1 MALILPP
8 DISYNSFVSVVDAQG
23 YINALTLSGLTWS
36 AIGVDQQEIYLR
48 IATRRIYDGID
59 QELYPIDPA
68 VMPTCLAEAT
78 SLMAV
83 HDLINGI
90 SSGSATASETGAI
103 KKEQVGSIVQEYYD
117 TKSVVNTYT
126 SLVPALSRPCLEA
139 MGYIFPTSLGGLFQ
153 MTLGK
158 S

>member
-1 MALILPP
+1 MALVLPP
-8 DISYNSFVSVVDAQG
+8 DSAYDSFVSLVDAS
-23 YINALTLSGLTWS
+23 IHIHALTLDGATWD
-36 AIGVDQQEIYLR
+36 AVAEAEKETYLR
-48 IATRRIYDGID
+48 IATRRIEDGID
-59 QELYPIDPA
+59 QDVYPIDPTSL
-68 VMPTCLAEAT
+68 PTCLAEAT

-83 HDLINGI
+83 HDLVNEI
-90 SSGSATASETGAI
+90 SSGGATAAETGAI

-126 SLVPALSRPCLEA
+126 SLVPVLARPCLES
-139 MGYIFPTSLGGLFQ
+139 MGYIFPVSLGGLFQ

>member
-8 DISYNSFVSVVDAQG
+8 DSTYDSFVSLSAALV
-23 YINALTLSGLTWS
+23 YISALTLDS
-36 AIGVDQQEIYLR
+36 AAWIALDDPTKETYLR
-48 IATRRIYDGID
+48 IATRRIQDGID
-59 QELYPIDPA
+59 QELYPIDETNLP
-68 VMPTCLAEAT
+68 VCLAEAT

-83 HDLINGI
+83 HDLVNGI
-90 SSGSATASETGAI
+90 SSGSGVVTETGAI

-126 SLVPALSRPCLEA
+126 SLVPALARPCIEG
-139 MGYIFPTSLGGLFQ
+139 MGYEFPTSFGGLFQ
-153 MTLGK
+153 TTLGK